1 MGLSAKP
8 YPSFEIFRKDFL
20 SSTSCL
26 SRCSFLSRILSSIRA
41 RNHDVCTS
49 RNLWLCLAVLRTN
62 SSIKSSLLFS
72 HWVALLL
79 SELHIKGI
87 WNLTTAPVRVL
98 DIMISGNDDVSFH
111 VSTLSPDQSA
121 SFYRLARLCQPA
133 HSPSLAISPT
143 ALGTTLVTNLMLGV
157 QSPEALHSVTRPT
170 SWYIKS
176 SSFRLGG
183 RISYLTCLLLVSNLS
198 PHRHLLLTKRF
209 SGINKFHQLQW

>member
-121 SFYRLARLCQPA
+121 SFYRLARLCR
-133 HSPSLAISPT
+133 SLRTPPPLPFPLPLWEQRWWLTWCSECNHLKLSTRSRDLPV
-143 ALGTTLVTNLMLGV
+143 GT
-157 QSPEALHSVTRPT
+157 
-170 SWYIKS
+170 
-176 SSFRLGG
+176 
-183 RISYLTCLLLVSNLS
+183 
-198 PHRHLLLTKRF
+198 
-209 SGINKFHQLQW
+209 